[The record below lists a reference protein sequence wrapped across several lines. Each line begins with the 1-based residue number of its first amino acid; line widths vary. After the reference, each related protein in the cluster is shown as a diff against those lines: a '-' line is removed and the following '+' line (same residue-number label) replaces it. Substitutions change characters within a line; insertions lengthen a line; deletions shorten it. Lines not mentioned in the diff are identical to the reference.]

1 MPSFE
6 FQYHELPAFVERV
19 EAESASLI
27 KKIIREF
34 SPVQIGDDVVV
45 IHVIHGGILRVSHIG
60 LMAVASCGHPD
71 FGKLSF
77 EYHGRRLTKNGAISK
92 NRNPVYFN
100 AFLFNGA
107 EYFMPSYN
115 RIKIGAAKR
124 VYGGP

>member
-1 MPSFE
+1 MMFD
-6 FQYHELPAFVERV
+6 FQCAGLVAFVERI
-19 EAESASLI
+19 EKESDSLI
-27 KKIIREF
+27 KKIISEK
-34 SPVQIGDDVVV
+34 SPVQIGDDVVMV
-45 IHVIHGGILRVSHIG
+45 HGGETLRVSDIG

-77 EYHGRRLTKNGAISK
+77 EYHGMRLTKNGAISK

-115 RIKIGAAKR
+115 RIKIGAANMLC